1 MYRRRLADAVLLGV
15 GLVVLAATMLVAKA
29 ERVPE
34 WEETLFRWV
43 NGLPD
48 LLYPIVWPLMQ
59 YGTFITIPIVCAL
72 GLLTKRWRF
81 AIVSLVVG
89 VGIYFL
95 AKAVKFAVDRGR
107 PGAELAGELELRGI
121 GPLGYGFPSGHAT
134 VSAALAV
141 IASAYLPPLW
151 GRISIAL
158 AVVVSFGRVY
168 VGAHLPLDVI
178 GGAALGVA
186 LASAVNLLI
195 GVPVPERVRETSP
208 AAKQR
213 TDERRSADI

>member
-1 MYRRRLADAVLLGV
+1 MLA
-15 GLVVLAATMLVAKA
+15 AKA
-29 ERVPE
+29 EQVPA
-34 WEETLFRWV
+34 WEEAVFRWV

-48 LLYPIVWPLMQ
+48 VLYPVIWPLMQSLMQ
-59 YGTFITIPIVCAL
+59 YGTFITIPIVCVL

-81 AIVSLVVG
+81 AVVSLVVG

-95 AKAVKFAVDRGR
+95 DKAVKLAMDRGR
-107 PGAELAGELELRGI
+107 PGAELAGELELPGI

-141 IASAYLPPLW
+141 VASAYLPPLW

-158 AVVVSFGRVY
+158 AVSVSFGRVY

-186 LASAVNLLI
+186 VASAVNLMI
-195 GVPVPERVRETSP
+195 GVRALKKTPEPSV
-208 AAKQR
+208 AA
-213 TDERRSADI
+213 

>member
-1 MYRRRLADAVLLGV
+1 MYRRWRVDGALIAVGV
-15 GLVVLAATMLVAKA
+15 VVLAWSMFTARA
-29 ERVPE
+29 EDVPA

-48 LLYPIVWPLMQ
+48 VLYPVVWPLMQ
-59 YGTFITIPIVCAL
+59 YGTFITIPIVCVL

-95 AKAVKFAVDRGR
+95 AKAVKLVVDRGR
-107 PGAELAGELELRGI
+107 PGAELPGDLELRGI
-121 GPLGYGFPSGHAT
+121 GTLGYGFPSGHAT

-151 GRISIAL
+151 GRLSIAL

-186 LASAVNLLI
+186 LASAVNLII
-195 GVPVPERVRETSP
+195 GVPVR
-208 AAKQR
+208 QR
-213 TDERRSADI
+213 TPEPSPVARPVELL

>member
-1 MYRRRLADAVLLGV
+1 MYRRWRVDGALLSVGVL
-15 GLVVLAATMLVAKA
+15 VLAWSMLVA
-29 ERVPE
+29 RGDQVPG

-59 YGTFITIPIVCAL
+59 YGTFITIPIVCVL
-72 GLLTKRWRF
+72 GLLMKRWRF

-89 VGIYFL
+89 VGIYYL
-95 AKAVKFAVDRGR
+95 AKAVKLVVDRGR
-107 PGAELAGELELRGI
+107 PGAELVGELELRDVPTG
-121 GPLGYGFPSGHAT
+121 GYGFPSGHAT

-141 IASAYLPPLW
+141 IASAYLPPVW
-151 GRISIAL
+151 GRLSIAL

-186 LASAVNLLI
+186 VAAAVNLII
-195 GVPVPERVRETSP
+195 GVPRHVEKRARTP
-208 AAKQR
+208 AA
-213 TDERRSADI
+213 ESPHP